1 MSKGVHVDAYEG
13 SSRVE
18 HGKIHGKLRSLAN
31 NTSLSVDREKE
42 KAVSLLDTFH

>member
-1 MSKGVHVDAYEG
+1 MKAVAG
-13 SSRVE
+13 SNME
-18 HGKIHGKLRSLAN
+18 NHGKLRSFAN